1 METAQ
6 VHCERQEQVGAQ
18 FLRKHEGPGWPA
30 RADPA
35 EFWDPALTLPGLTVD
50 SGHPLWLVP
59 PTPPRSDESAHGTRL
74 GSGARSDAHLL
85 QSFSARRV
93 KRRTFSE
100 TPHK

>member
-18 FLRKHEGPGWPA
+18 FLRKHEGPRWPA
-30 RADPA
+30 RADPV

-59 PTPPRSDESAHGTRL
+59 PTPPAVTS
-74 GSGARSDAHLL
+74 LL
-85 QSFSARRV
+85 MGHVLVWGQVRC
-93 KRRTFSE
+93 
-100 TPHK
+100 TPLTVILCPQGQERDIFRNTT